1 MRQIKFIEYG
11 SSDYE
16 KTLELRNK
24 IMRIPLGL
32 SIYNEDFSVEKNSII
47 IGMFEDNLLLG
58 VGVMSH
64 KNNIYKVE
72 YLCIDSSIQKS
83 GIGGIL
89 LDKLENIAKNNNAIK
104 IFMDARV
111 SAKQFYLKH
120 GYQPVADLFHC
131 VFLKEIH
138 HNQIPLRIR

>member
-83 GIGGIL
+83 GIGGML

-104 IFMDARV
+104 YLWMLV
-111 SAKQFYLKH
+111 SQ
-120 GYQPVADLFHC
+120 QNNS
-131 VFLKEIH
+131 I
-138 HNQIPLRIR
+138 